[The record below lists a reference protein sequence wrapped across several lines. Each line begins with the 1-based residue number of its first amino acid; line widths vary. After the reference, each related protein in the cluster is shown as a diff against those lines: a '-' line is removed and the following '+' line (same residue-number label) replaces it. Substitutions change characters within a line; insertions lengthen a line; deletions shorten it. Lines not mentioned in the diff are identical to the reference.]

1 MSTATKPNLRA
12 VNFAEVAKVVTE
24 HAQEQGIKTLVK
36 TGTAAPAADSPEPPP
51 AEPTAAKPPAP
62 PARKGKGNKPDNAPA
77 QSPVKRLAI
86 DLPTYLI
93 AEIRQRALSEETTI
107 RFVVTRALTKDKF
120 KVEPQDLI
128 EDGRREH

>member
-1 MSTATKPNLRA
+1 MSTAPKPNLRA

-36 TGTAAPAADSPEPPP
+36 TGAAAPAADSPEP
-51 AEPTAAKPPAP
+51 EPTAAKPPAP
-62 PARKGKGNKPDNAPA
+62 PTRKGKGSKPDNAAA
-77 QSPVKRLAI
+77 QSPVRRLAI

-93 AEIRQRALSEETTI
+93 AEIRQRALTEETTI
-107 RFVVTRALTKDKF
+107 RFVITRALTKDKF